1 MQKDTKG
8 LLLKGIGGFYYVE
21 TDCGVVECKARG
33 IFRNKD
39 LSPLVGDRVLIE
51 KTEDGKGVINEILPR
66 KNQLRRPPV
75 SNLDQLI
82 FVVSIC
88 EPYPNTLVLDKLIA
102 IAEYKKI
109 DPVIVITKTDIQS
122 GDSLC
127 DCYAS
132 AGFRTFLVSGSAPE
146 TAEPVKQL
154 LEGKVSAFTGNSG
167 VGKSTLLNN
176 IDQNLSLETADIS
189 KKLGRGRH
197 TTRQVELYKLDNGGY
212 VADTPGFS
220 AMDMDRYEIILKDDL
235 QYCFRE
241 FEHYLGK
248 CQFHGCSHTDEKGC
262 AVLEAVREGKIQK
275 SRHESYVSMYE
286 DAKKLKEWEYSSKNT
301 K

>member
-102 IAEYKKI
+102 IAEYKK
-109 DPVIVITKTDIQS
+109 
-122 GDSLC
+122 
-127 DCYAS
+127 
-132 AGFRTFLVSGSAPE
+132 
-146 TAEPVKQL
+146 
-154 LEGKVSAFTGNSG
+154 
-167 VGKSTLLNN
+167 
-176 IDQNLSLETADIS
+176 
-189 KKLGRGRH
+189 
-197 TTRQVELYKLDNGGY
+197 
-212 VADTPGFS
+212 
-220 AMDMDRYEIILKDDL
+220 
-235 QYCFRE
+235 
-241 FEHYLGK
+241 
-248 CQFHGCSHTDEKGC
+248 
-262 AVLEAVREGKIQK
+262 
-275 SRHESYVSMYE
+275 
-286 DAKKLKEWEYSSKNT
+286 
-301 K
+301 

>member
-1 MQKDTKG
+1 MQGDIQG

-21 TDCGVVECKARG
+21 TESGVVECKARG

-51 KTEDGKGVINEILPR
+51 RTEEEKGVINEILPR
-66 KNQLRRPPV
+66 KNQLRRPPIG
-75 SNLDQLI
+75 NLDQLV

-88 EPYPNTLVLDKLIA
+88 EPSPNTLVLDKLIA

-109 DPVIVITKTDIQS
+109 EPIVVVTKTDLQS
-122 GDSLC
+122 GEAFR
-127 DCYAS
+127 DCYTD
-132 AGFRTFLVSGSAPE
+132 AGFRTFTVSASAPE
-146 TAEPVKQL
+146 TVEPIKEL
-154 LEGKVSAFTGNSG
+154 LAGKLSAFTGNSG
-167 VGKSTLLNN
+167 VGKSTLLNR
-176 IDQNLSLETADIS
+176 IAPQLALETADIS

-220 AMDMDRYEIILKDDL
+220 AMDTDRYEIILKDEL

-241 FEHYLGK
+241 FEPYLGK
-248 CQFHGCSHTDEKGC
+248 CQFHGCSHTSEKGC
-262 AVLEAVREGKIQK
+262 AVLKAVEAEKIRK

-286 DAKKLKEWEYSSKNT
+286 DAKKLKEWEYSSKNA

>member
-33 IFRNKD
+33 IFRNKA

-66 KNQLRRPPV
+66 KNQLRRPSV

-109 DPVIVITKTDIQS
+109 DPIIVITKTDIQS

-127 DCYAS
+127 DCYTS
-132 AGFRTFLVSGSAPE
+132 TGFRTFLVSGNAPE
-146 TAEPVKQL
+146 TAKPVKQL

-176 IDQNLSLETADIS
+176 IDPQLSLETADIS

-241 FEHYLGK
+241 FEPYLGK
-248 CQFHGCSHTDEKGC
+248 CQFHGCSHTAEKGC

>member
-1 MQKDTKG
+1 MQEDIQG

-21 TDCGVVECKARG
+21 TDDGVVECKARG

-39 LSPLVGDRVLIE
+39 VSPLVGDRVLIE
-51 KTEDGKGVINEILPR
+51 RTEDGKGVINEILPR

-82 FVVSIC
+82 FVVSVC
-88 EPYPNTLVLDKLIA
+88 DPYPNTLVLDKLIA

-109 DPVIVITKTDIQS
+109 EPVIVLTKTDMQS
-122 GDSLC
+122 GESLYY
-127 DCYAS
+127 CYTS
-132 AGFRTFLVSGSAPE
+132 AGLRTFLVSAHDPE
-146 TAEPVKQL
+146 TAKPVKKL
-154 LEGKVSAFTGNSG
+154 LAGKISAFTGNSG

-176 IDQNLSLETADIS
+176 IDPRLSLETSDIS

-197 TTRQVELYKLDNGGY
+197 TTRHVELYKLDNGGY

-220 AMDMDRYEIILKDDL
+220 AMDMDRYEIIFKDDL

-241 FEHYLGK
+241 FEPYLGK
-248 CQFHGCSHTDEKGC
+248 CQFYGCSHTAEKGC
-262 AVLEAVREGKIQK
+262 AVLEALREGNIQK
-275 SRHESYVSMYE
+275 SRHESYLSMYE